1 MQFTVRTTTISFT
14 LAAALLATLTLP
26 ANASSTASSAAS
38 DSATSSA
45 GSTSDSV
52 TGSSTSSKNVVTAQG
67 DYTVVDVAAVEGKPG
82 MVRLALQ
89 AATEPD
95 AGRDFALLLPRSA
108 VENNGVAIGQ
118 RVSARQQSYGVELT
132 GGPEQKTFFLVLKDE
147 LRNEL
152 RSVPVSL

>member
-1 MQFTVRTTTISFT
+1 MPRITSVAITALSALL
-14 LAAALLATLTLP
+14 LAALATP
-26 ANASSTASSAAS
+26 AQASSTASSAAS

-45 GSTSDSV
+45 GSASDSV

-67 DYTVVDVAAVEGKPG
+67 DYTVVEVAAVDNKPD

-89 AATEPD
+89 AADTPD
-95 AGRDFALLLPRSA
+95 VTRDFALLVPRSA
-108 VENNGVAIGQ
+108 VEDYGVAVGQ
-118 RVSARQQSYGVELT
+118 RVTAHQQSYGIELA
-132 GGPEQKTFFLVLKDE
+132 GGPQQKTFFLVLKDE

>member
-1 MQFTVRTTTISFT
+1 MHFNIRTPRIALS
-14 LAAALLATLTLP
+14 LAAVLSTCLAMPTH
-26 ANASSTASSAAS
+26 ASSTASSAAS

-67 DYTVVDVAAVEGKPG
+67 DYTVVEVAAVEGKPG

-89 AATEPD
+89 AAPEPD